1 MAAPVNGI
9 GFGETC
15 SMRGKPCVGEV
26 VRELAL
32 ALNAADRERQAALLD
47 PDVLQYGTRGG
58 FDEGRV
64 IRGREAVLAYW
75 EEIGDTWESL
85 SFELERLIEGDDV
98 AVAFWRETARTRHSD
113 LEMPYDTASVMR
125 VRNGKIVEM
134 TGYLDREEA
143 LRAAGLS
150 DAQP

>member
-1 MAAPVNGI
+1 VTPG
-9 GFGETC
+9 
-15 SMRGKPCVGEV
+15 VGEV

-32 ALNAADRERQAALLD
+32 ALNAADQERQAALLD
-47 PDVLQYGTRGG
+47 PDVVQYGTRGG
-58 FDEGRV
+58 IDEGRV

-113 LEMPYDTASVMR
+113 LEMPYDTASVLR
-125 VRNGKIVEM
+125 VRDGKLVEM
-134 TGYLDREEA
+134 TGYLDRSEA

-150 DAQP
+150 DAEP